1 MHLNHTAAP
10 TNDDPQPV
18 ACPWHRTFDDPQP
31 AACPLYRTF
40 HYDVPVVRMVFA
52 GADGSAQVKKL
63 HQQLQGIHTFKIA
76 SEIGYG
82 QDTQAQVDT
91 YQPHAV
97 IIEVADSGAD
107 WLETAQHF
115 ARIHP
120 DIRIALLADYTDK
133 HLIRQAMH
141 AGVTV
146 FLSTAAHA
154 VEIENAIRSV
164 LSGGM
169 YFSPQASAAFL
180 ASYGKFSGKP
190 AIPSDLTPRQLE
202 VLRLIAESHTTK
214 QIAHRLHLSSK
225 TVETYRTQLMK
236 RLGIHDVAGLVRYA
250 ISVGLVSADDV

>member
-1 MHLNHTAAP
+1 MLLNSIALP
-10 TNDDPQPV
+10 TD
-18 ACPWHRTFDDPQP
+18 DDPQP
-31 AACPLYRTF
+31 AACPLHRTV
-40 HYDVPVVRMVFA
+40 HYDVPVVRALLA
-52 GADGSAQVKKL
+52 GDDGSAKVKKL

-76 SEIGYG
+76 SVVGYG
-82 QDTQAQVDT
+82 LNTQSLVDT

-97 IIEVADSGAD
+97 IIEVPETGAE

-115 ARIHP
+115 TLAHP
-120 DIRIALLADYTDK
+120 DIRVALLADYTDK
-133 HLIRQAMH
+133 HIIHQAMH

-146 FLSTAAHA
+146 FLSITSHA
-154 VEIENAIRSV
+154 VEMDSAIRSV

-169 YFSPQASAAFL
+169 YFSPQASTAFL
-180 ASYGKFSGKP
+180 ASYLKSSAKKQ

-214 QIAHRLHLSSK
+214 QIAHRLQLSSK

-250 ISVGLVSADDV
+250 ISVGLISADDV

>member
-1 MHLNHTAAP
+1 MPLNSIVAP
-10 TNDDPQPV
+10 TD
-18 ACPWHRTFDDPQP
+18 DDPQP
-31 AACPLYRTF
+31 AACPLHRTL
-40 HYDVPVVRMVFA
+40 HYDVPVVRVLLA

-63 HQQLQGIHTFKIA
+63 QQQLKGVHTFKIA
-76 SEIGYG
+76 GEMGYR
-82 QDTQAQVDT
+82 QDTQALVDT
-91 YQPHAV
+91 YQPHAA
-97 IIEVADSGAD
+97 IIDVPETGTE
-107 WLETAQHF
+107 WLETVQHF

-120 DIRIALLADYTDK
+120 DIRVALLADYTDK
-133 HLIRQAMH
+133 HIIHQAMH

-146 FLSTAAHA
+146 FLSITSHA
-154 VEIENAIRSV
+154 VEMEDAIRSV

-169 YFSPQASAAFL
+169 YFSPQASAVFL
-180 ASYGKFSGKP
+180 ASYRKSSAKKQ